1 MLGFVTPPDVSK
13 SFKVPPGGHGVGPIP
28 EHRRPWIYNPGVNER
43 EPARAAGASIH
54 GRDDPPQA
62 QLAATVASCLALIN
76 SRFPEDGDRGAAA
89 MLLADGTVLTGT
101 SPEAMNASV
110 EVCHEIEPYCGAYRL
125 NQRVVASVCLHRQ
138 AGGRTVVLSPCGVC
152 RERLAVYGPGVLV
165 AVADRSDPTVV
176 VWKPLKDVLPD
187 YWMTAFPDE
196 IDAGW
201 TT

>member
-1 MLGFVTPPDVSK
+1 MIRVLPAHRGRIV
-13 SFKVPPGGHGVGPIP
+13 HGYCSRVD
-28 EHRRPWIYNPGVNER
+28 ER
-43 EPARAAGASIH
+43 A
-54 GRDDPPQA
+54 
-62 QLAATVASCLALIN
+62 LAATVASCKDLIG
-76 SRFPEDGDRGAAA
+76 SRFPDDGDHGAAA
-89 MLLADGTVLTGT
+89 MLLGDGTILTGT
-101 SPEAMNASV
+101 APDAVNPSV

-138 AGGRTVVLSPCGVC
+138 LGGRTVVLSPCGVC

-165 AVADRSDPTVV
+165 AVADRSDPAVV
-176 VWKPLKDVLPD
+176 VWKTLRDALPD